1 MPRSRKSQVS
11 LASTPYYHCVSRC
24 VRRAFLCGKDAVTSH
39 SFEHRRK
46 WIEDKLHELT
56 QIFAIDLCG
65 YAVMSNHYHV
75 ILHIDQ
81 QVANDWTATEVI
93 EQWHQLFSGNLFS
106 QRHLKGDKL
115 SAAESAVL
123 SDCVAEWRSRLM
135 NISWFMRVLNEGI
148 ARQAN
153 AEDQCTGRFW
163 EGRFKSQA
171 LLDEVALIACMAYV
185 DLNPIRAK
193 MAKTPETSAHTS
205 IKKRIQKAQ
214 TAHLPNHPQ
223 QQVKSLLLFSGNPR
237 EEMPKGLPF
246 RLTDYIELVD
256 ISGRIIREDKRG
268 AIDPQLS
275 PILERLNIETRHWQ
289 YLINNFESQFKSFVG
304 TAFKLKKVCQALG
317 YQRIPGIRGC
327 ESYFP

>member
-1 MPRSRKSQVS
+1 MPKSRKSQIS
-11 LASTPYYHCVSRC
+11 LASTLYYHCVSRC

-46 WIEDKLHELT
+46 WIEDRLHELA

-65 YAVMSNHYHV
+65 YAIMSNHYHV

-81 QVANDWTATEVI
+81 QVASDWTAHEVI
-93 EQWHQLFSGNLFS
+93 EQWHQLFTGNLLS
-106 QRHLKGDKL
+106 QRYVQGKKL
-115 SAAESAVL
+115 GTAESAVL
-123 SDCVAEWRSRLM
+123 SDCVEEWRSRLM
-135 NISWFMRVLNEGI
+135 DISWFMRVLNEGI

-153 AEDQCTGRFW
+153 AEDECTGRFW

-171 LLDEVALIACMAYV
+171 LLDDAALIACMAYV
-185 DLNPIRAK
+185 DLNLIRAK
-193 MAKTPETSAHTS
+193 MADTPETSAHTS

-214 TAHLPNHPQ
+214 TAHSPNHSK
-223 QQVKSLLLFSGNPR
+223 QQVKTLLPFAGNPR
-237 EEMPKGLPF
+237 KEMPKGLPF

-256 ISGRIIREDKRG
+256 ISGRIIRKDKRG

-275 PILERLNIETRHWQ
+275 PILERLNIETKHWE

-304 TAFKLKKVCQALG
+304 TAFKLKQVCQSLG
-317 YQRIPGIRGC
+317 YKRTPGIRGC
-327 ESYFP
+327 QSYFP